1 MDIAATKQYPNR
13 WMKPSWIYLKHA
25 VRAIILPAV
34 ILAGMGVAALA
45 NPAQAGDEIPVEA
58 EVVGVI
64 GHPQSW
70 TLSCESRSAADWAAY
85 FGAGLTEYDILN
97 ALPRTDNPET
107 GFVGSPSGA
116 WGNIPPLSYGV
127 HPPPLAKVLRDMGV
141 PAQEKSGFGWES
153 LQREIAAGKPVI
165 IWVISQMWNGTPIEY
180 TASDGQTTIVA
191 YREHSMILVGY
202 DETTVHVVDAYSGMD
217 EYFGVSAFLNSYA
230 VLGERAIT
238 YNGEMPEKPTATPT
252 AAGNYTVQRGETL
265 SAIAQRYGMSWTDLA
280 ALNGIV
286 YPYRVYTGQQI
297 LIPGEG
303 TEVAAL
309 LASAVPATS
318 TATPTALPTATPTLI
333 PTATPT
339 ITPTATPTQAQPG
352 AEIVV
357 QAGDTL
363 SKIARRYG
371 VVLQDLIDANQ
382 LPYPYL
388 IYAGQVLKLPGG
400 SGTANPTPTSTA
412 IATATAQP
420 SGDSTYTVQR
430 GDYLIDLARRFGL
443 DWQVLADLN
452 GIGYP
457 YRLVPG
463 QMLKL
468 R

>member
-1 MDIAATKQYPNR
+1 
-13 WMKPSWIYLKHA
+13 MKPSWIYLKRA

-45 NPAQAGDEIPVEA
+45 NPAQAGDEIPAEA

-85 FGAGLTEYDILN
+85 FSADLSEYDILN
-97 ALPRTDNPET
+97 ALPRSDNPET
-107 GFVGSPSGA
+107 GFVGSPSGV
-116 WGNIPPLSYGV
+116 WGNIPPLAYGV
-127 HPPPLAKVLRDMGV
+127 HPPPLAKVLRDMSV
-141 PAQEKSGFGWES
+141 PAQEQSGFGWDR
-153 LQREIAAGKPVI
+153 LRREIAAGKPVI

-202 DETTVHVVDAYSGMD
+202 DENTVHVVDAYSGMD

-238 YNGEMPEKPTATPT
+238 YSGELPEKPTAIPT
-252 AAGNYTVQRGETL
+252 VAGDYTVQRGETL
-265 SAIAQRYGMSWTDLA
+265 SAIAQRFGMSWTDLA
-280 ALNGIV
+280 ALNGIG
-286 YPYRVYTGQQI
+286 YPYRVYAGQQI

-303 TEVAAL
+303 TEVAVL
-309 LASAVPATS
+309 LTSTVPASPTATATALPPATATQVPS
-318 TATPTALPTATPTLI
+318 ATPSPTATATATP
-333 PTATPT
+333 
-339 ITPTATPTQAQPG
+339 AQPG
-352 AEIVV
+352 AEIIV

-371 VVLQDLIDANQ
+371 VALQDLIDANQ

-400 SGTANPTPTSTA
+400 SGTASPTPTSTA

-420 SGDSTYTVQR
+420 SGDSTYTVQH

-443 DWQVLADLN
+443 DWQALAEIN

-463 QMLKL
+463 QVIKL